1 MAMSVNPINEGSLSD
16 VMGQCDPAAMIRSRS
31 TVPIRACG
39 QGVPR
44 QQAGH
49 MTASCRLSRR
59 AKKTLLAGGHPHMT
73 AFGGS
78 ETTGRGN
85 TGEQEG
91 TILSYVVTT
100 SRCAGGGIYG

>member
-73 AFGGS
+73 
-78 ETTGRGN
+78 TWRMMLRGK
-85 TGEQEG
+85 T
-91 TILSYVVTT
+91 L
-100 SRCAGGGIYG
+100 